1 LSRLLDPPNYSGAP
15 IRAGDLQHQIVA
27 AKTSAKRNPDRHLL

>member
-27 AKTSAKRNPDRHLL
+27 QKFPQLNADRHLL